1 MLLSLLSVAETFYFL
16 DVSVDTYL
24 MGFIGC
30 KNDVIKDSWYVK
42 VFKLMIIS
50 RLNVFFFL
58 TPPTFILSNPKWF
71 LEALRK
77 RWDGGGRGGG
87 MRPMK

>member
-30 KNDVIKDSWYVK
+30 KNDVIKDSWYVN

-50 RLNVFFFL
+50 RLNVFFFNS
-58 TPPTFILSNPKWF
+58 TNFHIVQS
-71 LEALRK
+71 
-77 RWDGGGRGGG
+77 
-87 MRPMK
+87 